1 MKNLFLT
8 AIIGFLATAS
18 TSGATQL
25 AVFSHTCSRQEAATS
40 GIKEIDCEGFD
51 FVRVDATKKVTTLK
65 TLFSDGKRA
74 DEERRW
80 SLNAIMSGL
89 NSKHEGEIQTA
100 IAASSSMAEVLE
112 KLSPLVEQA
121 CSEGKSE
128 MTYSRYTSVLIPEL
142 GCIR

>member
-51 FVRVDATKKVTTLK
+51 FVRVDATR
-65 TLFSDGKRA
+65 KRA